1 VLAAGGEHAPV
12 VIERRARELA
22 LGRLDARPLD
32 AEAEGVVPEVSLQ
45 RDVRAVAVVEVAG
58 VARRLEARRAL
69 FVLPPPPVA
78 VGVAAFDLVGRHRGA
93 E

>member
-1 VLAAGGEHAPV
+1 MLAAGGEHAPV

-32 AEAEGVVPEVSLQ
+32 AEAEGVVPDVSLR

-58 VARRLEARRAL
+58 VARRLEARSPSL
-69 FVLPPPPVA
+69 CSHHHQSLLVLPPSTW
-78 VGVAAFDLVGRHRGA
+78 
-93 E
+93 